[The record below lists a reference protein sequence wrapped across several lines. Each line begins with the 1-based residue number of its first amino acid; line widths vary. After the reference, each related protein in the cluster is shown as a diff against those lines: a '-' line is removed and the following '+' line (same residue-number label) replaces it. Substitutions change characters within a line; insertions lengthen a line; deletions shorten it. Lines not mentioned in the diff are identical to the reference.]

1 MRAYRRR
8 RYRAPRSKRK
18 KGGLLLLLCLAL
30 LVGTVLRLD
39 AKLRPVI
46 VELATAELETVIND
60 AIDEVCVQDAADGE
74 ITYSNL
80 IQLQYDQEGKLLGLT
95 TDMAALNVLRAD
107 MTRNI
112 GEKLGEMEG
121 TPVQVPLGTASG
133 VTLFS
138 GLGPYIP
145 VQVLSLESIAGYF
158 ESEFTSAGINQTRHQ
173 IEMVVSVQVMLLLSG
188 SSCEKTFTNRI
199 TVAESILMGE
209 VPSHY
214 SYFSQFDTAREAAD
228 AQRDYSA
235 E

>member
-199 TVAESILMGE
+199 TVAESILMGD

>member
-209 VPSHY
+209 VPSNY

>member
-112 GEKLGEMEG
+112 GEKLREMEG

-199 TVAESILMGE
+199 TVAESILMGD

>member
-8 RYRAPRSKRK
+8 RHGAPKGRGRK
-18 KGGLLLLLCLAL
+18 GILLLLVCLAL
-30 LVGTVLRLD
+30 LVGMTLRLD
-39 AKLRPVI
+39 AKLRPAI

-60 AIDEVCVQDAADGE
+60 AIDAVCVQDAADGE

-80 IQLQYDQEGKLLGLT
+80 IQLQYDQAGNLLGLT

-112 GEKLGEMEG
+112 GEKLGEMEQ
-121 TPVQVPLGTASG
+121 TPIQVPLGTASG
-133 VTLFS
+133 VTLLS

-158 ESEFTSAGINQTRHQ
+158 ESSFTSAGINQTRHQ
-173 IEMVVSVQVMLLLSG
+173 IEMVVSVQVMLLLPG

>member
-1 MRAYRRR
+1 MCAYPRR

-18 KGGLLLLLCLAL
+18 KGSLLLLLCLAL
-30 LVGTVLRLD
+30 LMGTVLRLD
-39 AKLRPVI
+39 AKLRPAI

-60 AIDEVCVQDAADGE
+60 AIDKVCVQDAADGE
-74 ITYSNL
+74 LAYSNL

-107 MTRNI
+107 MTRTI
-112 GEKLGEMEG
+112 GEALEAMEQA
-121 TPVQVPLGTASG
+121 PIQVPLGTASG

-138 GLGPYIP
+138 GFGPYIP

-158 ESEFTSAGINQTRHQ
+158 ESSFTAAGINQTRHQ
-173 IEMVVSVQVMLLLSG
+173 MEMVLSVQVTLLLSG
-188 SSCEKTFTNRI
+188 GTYDKTFTNRI

-214 SYFSQFDTAREAAD
+214 SYFSQFDTAKEAAD
-228 AQRDYSA
+228 AQRVYRA